1 MRVFLVA
8 ATLCFTGAAWAE
20 TAQERLKEATTVFNE
35 VMGTP
40 DKGIPQELLES
51 AHCVVIVPGLKK
63 AAFGI
68 GGQYGRGFSVCRN
81 LRGGGGWA
89 DPAAVRVEG
98 GSFGFQLGA
107 SETDVIMLVMNRK
120 GMDRLLDSKFTL
132 GADASVAA
140 GPVGRTAAANTDAYM
155 RAEILS
161 YSRARGLFAGL
172 ALTGATLRSDEDENA
187 ELYGKKMTIRQVI
200 ESNPPNPPAA
210 AQLLSQLGKYS
221 FREEGVSNAD
231 RQATSPTTDKT
242 RKERKTKT
250 EKEQEHK
257 EHKQY

>member
-35 VMGTP
+35 VMATP
-40 DKGIPQELLES
+40 DKGIPQDLLES

-81 LRGGGGWA
+81 LRGTRTGWA
-89 DPAAVRVEG
+89 DPAAVRIEG
-98 GSFGFQLGA
+98 GSFGFQIGA

-120 GMDRLLDSKFTL
+120 GMDRLMDSKFTL
-132 GADASVAA
+132 GADAAVAA
-140 GPVGRTAAANTDAYM
+140 GPVGRTAAAQTDAYM

-161 YSRARGLFAGL
+161 YSRSRGLFAGL
-172 ALTGATLRSDEDENA
+172 ALTGATMRSDEDENA
-187 ELYGKKMTIRQVI
+187 ELYGKKMTIREVV
-200 ESNPPNPPAA
+200 ETNPPNPPAA

-231 RQATSPTTDKT
+231 RQVDKDKV
-242 RKERKTKT
+242 RTKA
-250 EKEQEHK
+250 KEHK
-257 EHKQY
+257 EHK